1 MPERSPFSCAE
12 SRQLSAIS
20 HQPSVRGFDYMRDFH
35 GLKVWQ
41 KAHALTLSVY
51 RLTKSFPADE
61 RYGLT
66 SQLRR
71 AASSIAANLAEGCG
85 RGGEAEF
92 ARFTQIAMGSA
103 AETEYHLL
111 LAKDL
116 GYITEEHFHVATTA
130 VQEIKRMLASLLKT
144 VREQTDG

>member
-1 MPERSPFSCAE
+1 
-12 SRQLSAIS
+12 
-20 HQPSVRGFDYMRDFH
+20 MRDFH
-35 GLKVWQ
+35 GLVVWQ
-41 KAHALTLSVY
+41 KAHALTLTVY
-51 RLTKSFPADE
+51 RLTKSFPPDE
-61 RYGLT
+61 RFGLT

-92 ARFTQIAMGSA
+92 ARFAQIAMGSA

-116 GYITEEHFHVATTA
+116 GYITEEQFKNTTTTT
-130 VQEIKRMLASLLKT
+130 QEIKRMLAALLRT
-144 VREQTDG
+144 VREQIDG